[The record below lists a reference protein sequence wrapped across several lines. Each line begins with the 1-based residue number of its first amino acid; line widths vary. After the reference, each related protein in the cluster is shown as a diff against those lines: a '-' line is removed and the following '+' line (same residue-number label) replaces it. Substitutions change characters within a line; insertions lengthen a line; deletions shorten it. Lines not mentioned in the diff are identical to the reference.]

1 MKINDLRKKTEGEL
15 AEELL
20 GLRKEQ
26 FNLRMQRATGQLSR
40 PDQFDKVSQEHRTD
54 QDPAERAVAA
64 EEGTEVA
71 RHESDKSHRQA
82 VRQLPQVVGES
93 AAPAGG
99 QLQPRPARA
108 PPRSSR

>member
-40 PDQFDKVSQEHRTD
+40 PDQFDKARKSIARIKTLLSEQAR
-54 QDPAERAVAA
+54 QKKAR
-64 EEGTEVA
+64 GTV
-71 RHESDKSHRQA
+71 
-82 VRQLPQVVGES
+82 
-93 AAPAGG
+93 
-99 QLQPRPARA
+99 
-108 PPRSSR
+108 